1 MTTVSDHQAIRD
13 LVDGWAHFADRRLR
27 QQQAGLFT
35 PDGKVAVYAGDP
47 GSTEPMQVIE
57 GHAALA
63 KSFEILQ
70 TYDVTT
76 HFNGQSTI
84 NVDGDTATGESYCLA
99 QHMWT
104 ENGQRVLLVLS
115 IRYVDTF
122 VRHDSEW
129 RFSDRKLVI
138 DWSDKRPSSES

>member
-27 QQQAGLFT
+27 RQQAELFT
-35 PDGKVAVYAGDP
+35 PDGKVAVYPGDP
-47 GSTEPMQVIE
+47 GSTEPMQVIQ
-57 GHAALA
+57 GKAALA
-63 KSFEILQ
+63 TSFEILQ

-76 HFNGQSTI
+76 HVNGQSTI

-99 QHMWT
+99 HHVWT

-115 IRYVDTF
+115 IRYLDTF
-122 VRHDSEW
+122 VRYDGEW

-138 DWSDKRPSSES
+138 DWSDKRPSSVG

>member
-1 MTTVSDHQAIRD
+1 MTTVSDHQTIRD

-27 QQQAGLFT
+27 QQQAELFT

-47 GSTEPMQVIE
+47 GSIEPMQVIE

-99 QHMWT
+99 HHVWT
-104 ENGQRVLLVLS
+104 EDGQRVLLVLS
-115 IRYVDTF
+115 IRYLDTF
-122 VRHDSEW
+122 VRYDGGW

-138 DWSDKRPSSES
+138 DWSDKRPSSVG